1 MKAEGRRKK
10 AEGATRDFV
19 PHGEQA
25 FIERTNAS
33 GLRIQLYPSGRLFA
47 IRHGATLI
55 NQFLPTAAERAWTR
69 LWLRDRK
76 KPNTADLLAGRFDGN
91 AWHTD
96 LDGLTA
102 EAELLLHATD
112 ATWFWRVRVRNMR
125 KTSAWFDLVHGQ
137 DVGLASEAAVRMNE
151 AYLSQYLDHTILRH
165 RTFRAVIATRQN
177 QAQDGRNPW
186 LAQGCLDGAAAWST
200 DGFQVFRTPGDERDA
215 LPVRD
220 PNAPLVCRNLQYEF
234 AWPALQ
240 TSAVTLAPG
249 ASTTITFFAVYQPH
263 HPGATEQADVDRLG
277 ELEPAGRPASV
288 LAVDHAASLFDDTTM
303 LEVHEDAGEATFA
316 EGPLHHVPG
325 AKERAVERPHGHILR
340 TGSSL
345 WLDDE
350 TIGTTVYANG
360 LFNAQVYLG
369 NTNLARLLSVVRN
382 PLGLHRAAGQ
392 RIFVKSSNGWNRLGV
407 PTTFE
412 MGLRHAR
419 WRYVGTG
426 FEIEVVTRAAAD
438 AHEITTSIEVKTGEP
453 REFLITHLLVMGE
466 AEMSQPFAV
475 AFDTTHAAVV
485 AQPSPKWLL
494 GEKWP
499 DLQFE
504 IVADDPAQI
513 AQVGGDELLFTD
525 GRSRH
530 APFAVFQTKACKTFA
545 LSLRAERTT
554 APDSRCSSLQLPRQP
569 RLRHPHTDALNA
581 ILPWFQHDAWIHF
594 TAPHGLEQYGGAA
607 WGTRDVCQGP
617 VEWLLAARQY
627 PAVRRILLKVFSQ
640 QYEDGNWPQWFMFDP
655 FRFIQHPHSHG
666 DIVFWPLKALA
677 DYIEASGDT
686 SILAESVCFT
696 DTKTFA
702 DTECRATI
710 LEHAD
715 LVLTQ
720 HEARRIPGT
729 ALVNYGDG
737 DWDDTLQPADPK
749 LRASMVSAW
758 TVGLAYDTFT
768 RFAAVCER
776 AGDSGRATTL
786 RELLAKIRADF
797 NRLLMPDGIAAGF
810 AVFESDGIRP
820 LLHPR
825 DETTGIRYRLL
836 PMTRS
841 ILAGLFSPEQARQHL
856 ELIREH
862 LLFPD
867 GVRLMSDP
875 VPYCGGVERWFKR
888 AETAAN
894 FGREI
899 GLMYVHAQLRYAE
912 ALARVGDG
920 EGLWHALEVVNPV
933 DLEKVV
939 PHAAP
944 RQANAYFSSS
954 DGDFADRYEAGRR
967 FAELRDGRVR
977 VKGGWR
983 VYSSGPGLFLHRV
996 TAALLGWRDS
1006 FGDVV
1011 IDPVLP
1017 KSLDGLVAEL
1027 ERDDRKLEVRYRV
1040 TGPGHGPTRIRVNR
1054 TDLDCTRR
1062 DENPYRTGGVRVP
1075 AETFERLLTD
1085 GVNEVEVEA

>member
-1 MKAEGRRKK
+1 MREAGGKGQEEGVRRH
-10 AEGATRDFV
+10 FV
-19 PHGEQA
+19 PHAEHP

-33 GLRIQLYPSGRLFA
+33 GLRIQLHRSGRLFA

-55 NQFLPTAAERAWTR
+55 NQFLPTAAERGWTR

-76 KPNTADLLAGRFDGN
+76 APATADLLAGRFDGN

-96 LDGLTA
+96 LDGLAA

-112 ATWFWRVRVRNMR
+112 ATWFWRVRVRNTR
-125 KTSAWFDLVHGQ
+125 ATAAWFDLVHGQ

-165 RTFRAVIATRQN
+165 RVFRAVIATRQN

-186 LAQGCLDGAAAWST
+186 LAQGCLDGAVAWST
-200 DGFQVFRTPGDERDA
+200 DGCQVFRTPGDECDA

-220 PNAPLVCRNLQYEF
+220 PSASLECRNLQYEF

-249 ASTTITFFAVYQPH
+249 ASTSFTFFAVYQPH
-263 HPGATEQADVDRLG
+263 HPDATEQADVDRLG
-277 ELEPAGRPASV
+277 ELEPAGRTASV
-288 LAVDHAASLFDDTTM
+288 IEIDPAVLLFDDTTT
-303 LEVHEDAGEATFA
+303 LAVREDAGEATFA
-316 EGPLHHVPG
+316 EGPLHTVPA

-350 TIGTTVYANG
+350 TLGTTVYANG

-392 RIFVKSSNGWNRLGV
+392 RIFVRISNHWKRLGI
-407 PTTFE
+407 PTRFE

-419 WRYVGTG
+419 WTYVGEG
-426 FEIEVVTRAAAD
+426 FEFDVTTRAAEDEHAI
-438 AHEITTSIEVKTGEP
+438 ATAIEVKSGGP
-453 REFLITHLLVMGE
+453 LEFLITHLLVMGE
-466 AEMSQPFAV
+466 AEMSQPFSV
-475 AFDTTHAAVV
+475 AFDPTRAAVT

-499 DLQFE
+499 DLRFE
-504 IVADDPAQI
+504 IVADDPTSI
-513 AQVGGDELLFTD
+513 AELGGDELLFAD
-525 GRSRH
+525 GRSRN
-530 APFAVFQTKACKTFA
+530 APFAVFRTAPVNAVT
-545 LSLRAERTT
+545 LTLRAGRKGSVRPARNE
-554 APDSRCSSLQLPRQP
+554 LPQQP
-569 RLRHPHTDALNA
+569 RLRHPLTASLDA

-594 TAPHGLEQYGGAA
+594 SAPHGLEQYGGAA

-617 VEWLLAARQY
+617 VEWLLAARRY
-627 PAVRRILLKVFSQ
+627 PEVRRILLKVFAQ

-686 SILAESVCFT
+686 SILAEPVCFT

-702 DTECRATI
+702 DTQRRATI

-715 LVLTQ
+715 LIVAQ

-737 DWDDTLQPADPK
+737 DWDDTLQPADPR

-758 TVGLAYDTFT
+758 TVALAYDTFA

-776 AGDSGRATTL
+776 AGHAERAVDL
-786 RELLAKIRADF
+786 RAKLAAIRTDF

-810 AVFESDGIRP
+810 AVFEPDGIRP

-825 DETTGIRYRLL
+825 DQTTGIRYRLL

-841 ILAGLFSPEQARQHL
+841 ILADLFTPEQARQHL
-856 ELIREH
+856 DLIREH
-862 LLFPD
+862 LLCPD

-875 VPYCGGVERWFKR
+875 VPYRGGVERWFKR

-899 GLMYVHAQLRYAE
+899 GLMYVHAHLRYAE

-920 EGLWHALEVVNPV
+920 EGLWHALQVVNPAA
-933 DLEKVV
+933 LAEAV
-939 PHAAP
+939 PNAAL

-954 DGDFADRYEAGRR
+954 DGAFADRYEAAKR
-967 FAELRDGRVR
+967 FGELRDGTVRVR
-977 VKGGWR
+977 GGWR

-996 TAALLGWRDS
+996 TVALLGWRDS

-1017 KSLDGLVAEL
+1017 RCLDGLVVEL
-1027 ERDDRKLEVRYRV
+1027 DRDGRKLEVRYRV
-1040 TGPGHGPTRIRVNR
+1040 TGADHGPTRIAVNGAE
-1054 TDLDCTRR
+1054 LDCSRR
-1062 DENPYRTGGVRVP
+1062 DGNPHRTGGVRVP
-1075 AETFERLLTD
+1075 AETFDRLLTD
-1085 GVNEVEVEA
+1085 GLNRIDVEV